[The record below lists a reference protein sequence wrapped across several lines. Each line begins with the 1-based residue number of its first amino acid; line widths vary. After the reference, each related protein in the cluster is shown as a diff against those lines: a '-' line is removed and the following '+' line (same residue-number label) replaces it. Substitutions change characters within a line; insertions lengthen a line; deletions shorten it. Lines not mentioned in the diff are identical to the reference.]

1 MSNILKSASNNLLS
15 NIKPIEVK
23 TFTIKIEDIKKAMIT
38 ENTWLAEGRKEDGR
52 VMKELFTDLDEII
65 SDCLYWYETENE
77 EIAKQMVRDLNEF
90 KESNKK
96 YRKRN
101 KEKYRSV
108 PAYGKYTDTDSKVL
122 YVGTVK
128 GRVRK
133 SDDLTTIASRTFQH
147 LGFYEKGST
156 GALHLWYWA
165 KHSVKL
171 NVIELT
177 GQKEEYRNVFEK
189 LLAIELKP
197 LIGVHR

>member
-1 MSNILKSASNNLLS
+1 MSDILKNATNQLLLNL
-15 NIKPIEVK
+15 KPINVK

-38 ENTWLAEGRKEDGR
+38 ENTWLAEGRKKDGR
-52 VMKELFTDLDEII
+52 VMKELFIALDKITK
-65 SDCLYWYETENE
+65 DCLYWYEAENE
-77 EIAKQMVRDLNEF
+77 ETAKQMVKDLNEF

-108 PAYGKYTDTDSKVL
+108 PAYGKYPDTNTKVL

-128 GRVRK
+128 ERVRK
-133 SDDLTTIASRTFQH
+133 KDGLTTIASRTFQH

-177 GQKEEYRNVFEK
+177 EQNEEYRNVFEK